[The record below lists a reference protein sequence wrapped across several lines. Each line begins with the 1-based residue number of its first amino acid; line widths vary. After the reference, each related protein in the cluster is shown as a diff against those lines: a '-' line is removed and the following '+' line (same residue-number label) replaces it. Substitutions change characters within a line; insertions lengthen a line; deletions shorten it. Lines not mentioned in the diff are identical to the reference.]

1 MVATFYGGGYLYNST
16 LINKV
21 ENTYIEDNVDRRI
34 FTGRWYEPGQ
44 VVPYRDGGG
53 RVSSTGNSQTMATSR
68 FVQRNNVL
76 NLSSF
81 SVYYELPLRTV
92 RRLGLQ
98 RLRTTLYANDL
109 YTFSSI
115 EIERGTSYPY
125 ARSFS
130 LAVTVTF

>member
-1 MVATFYGGGYLYNST
+1 MYSFDPDLFHSPTGDLLYGD
-16 LINKV
+16 V
-21 ENTYIEDNVDRRI
+21 QVVVIEGVSLL
-34 FTGRWYEPGQ
+34 GQ
-44 VVPYRDGGG
+44 VAQYRNGVKDTS
-53 RVSSTGNSQTMATSR
+53 VSYDENAINTNMTMPTTR

-76 NLSSF
+76 HLSSL
-81 SVYYELPLRTV
+81 SIYYELPLKWARK
-92 RRLGLQ
+92 LSLQ

-130 LAVTVTF
+130 LSVTATF

>member
-1 MVATFYGGGYLYNST
+1 MYSFDPDLFHSPTGDLLHGDVQ
-16 LINKV
+16 V
-21 ENTYIEDNVDRRI
+21 VVIEGVSLL
-34 FTGRWYEPGQ
+34 GQ
-44 VVPYRDGGG
+44 VAQYRNGVKDTS
-53 RVSSTGNSQTMATSR
+53 VSYDENAINTNMTMPTTR

-76 NLSSF
+76 HLSSL
-81 SVYYELPLRTV
+81 SIYYELPLKWARK
-92 RRLGLQ
+92 LSLQ

-130 LAVTVTF
+130 LSVTATF

>member
-1 MVATFYGGGYLYNST
+1 M
-16 LINKV
+16 
-21 ENTYIEDNVDRRI
+21 DRRI

-44 VVPYRDGGG
+44 VAQYRDGGG
-53 RVSSTGNSQTMATSR
+53 SVQHFSTSGVDLNNNLTRPTSR
-68 FVQRNNVL
+68 FVQKNNVM
-76 NLSSF
+76 NISSVSIYREF
-81 SVYYELPLRTV
+81 PLRNL
-92 RRLGLQ
+92 RKLGLQ

-130 LAVTVTF
+130 LSVTATF